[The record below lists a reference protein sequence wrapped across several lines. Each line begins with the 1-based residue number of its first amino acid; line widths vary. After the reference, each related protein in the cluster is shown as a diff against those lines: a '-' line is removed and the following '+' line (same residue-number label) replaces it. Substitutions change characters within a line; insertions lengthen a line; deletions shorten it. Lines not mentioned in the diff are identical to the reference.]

1 MVAAALVLG
10 LAACGSGRH
19 ASQSAQLVRGDGYT
33 LSVPASWSISVQGGN
48 VAARA
53 GGALVSV
60 TRFRLQR
67 RYEPAMFAAA
77 APQLDRVAERLAAEA
92 GVKLAARATTVVAGR
107 RSRVYRYRDTKL
119 GFVLAGRFEYQLL
132 CRSPGGG
139 DPDGACARLFSSF
152 AVP

>member
-1 MVAAALVLG
+1 MLG
-10 LAACGSGRH
+10 LAACGSGGH
-19 ASQSAQLVRGDGYT
+19 ASESAQLVRGDGFT
-33 LSVPASWSISVQGGN
+33 VSVPASWSASVQKGRI
-48 VAARA
+48 AARS

-67 RYEPAMFAAA
+67 RYEPSMFAAA
-77 APQLDRVAERLAAEA
+77 VPQLDRVAAGLAAEA
-92 GVKLAARATTVVAGR
+92 KAKLTARATEVVAGR
-107 RSRVYRYRDTKL
+107 RSRVYRYRDSKI

-139 DPDGACARLFSSF
+139 DPDGACALLFSSF